1 MNKLWPIRRNYKSA
15 EQFMLEQNIMFHN
28 WLLAHLLKTES
39 RDMLFGWTRRSIDF
53 VPEWIALFQ
62 IGLKVNTN
70 WKWSVWWLILGGQ
83 LCKKLEKRGKSEKF
97 SNLTWRWYKMW
108 QVVPPPSDITEHF
121 CFFVDWKCYIP
132 DIYQQYF
139 DSNMFCIME
148 FYLKFKN
155 QRYPGKLVNQY

>member
-15 EQFMLEQNIMFHN
+15 EQFILEQNIMFHN

-108 QVVPPPSDITEHF
+108 QVVPPPIRHHWTFLLFRWLEMLDSRYISVILTQICFASGNFIGNSKIRDI
-121 CFFVDWKCYIP
+121 P
-132 DIYQQYF
+132 
-139 DSNMFCIME
+139 
-148 FYLKFKN
+148 
-155 QRYPGKLVNQY
+155 VNW